1 MDIRDKR
8 CGKNG
13 VYLLNDNFLSV
24 DNQKAKPPPPPLPP
38 PPMTKLAMKEL
49 VYVPQEAASDE

>member
-13 VYLLNDNFLSV
+13 TYLLNDNFLSE
-24 DNQKAKPPPPPLPP
+24 DNQSVKPPLPSDP
-38 PPMTKLAMKEL
+38 PPVLTKAG
-49 VYVPQEAASDE
+49 